1 MPITMNEITPIALCI
16 ATADLFDTKRFRA
29 NFADN
34 MILRV
39 RDKSMERELIP
50 VKRELNSP
58 TAQKKF
64 LDGHKIAIINNIDKI
79 LALLENRYA
88 HIDLKRVQEIS
99 LAGKEL
105 MAKVLIADN
114 FDSIGA
120 LESTF
125 RNKIM
130 LPTYSLFVESMKRVG
145 VTVV

>member
-1 MPITMNEITPIALCI
+1 MNEITPVALCI
-16 ATADLFDTKRFRA
+16 ATADLFDTKRFQA

-39 RDKSMERELIP
+39 RDRSMERELIP
-50 VKRELNSP
+50 IKRELNSP
-58 TAQKKF
+58 VTQKKF
-64 LDGHKIAIINNIDKI
+64 LDGHKTAIINNIDKI

-88 HIDLKRVQEIS
+88 HIDLKQAQTIAT
-99 LAGKEL
+99 AGKEL
-105 MAKVLIADN
+105 MAKVLIADT
-114 FDSIGA
+114 FDSVGR

-125 RNKIM
+125 RNRVM